1 MSGSTAP
8 SATSDAGAPRIPFA
22 AWYAVAICMLI
33 SSIAVLDRQI
43 LSLLVD
49 PIKSDLAITDIQFS
63 LLTGLA
69 FSFFYAIAGLPIGA
83 RVDRGS
89 RVVILASGLLVWS
102 LATTVSSLSR
112 SFAFLFVCRSVVGAG
127 EAALQPA
134 TKSLI
139 TDLFYGR
146 HLGKAIAMVALGSS
160 IGSAAA
166 LLIGGALLAQVGS
179 AQYVDVPVLGQLRP
193 WQFVLACVGLP
204 GIVLAPLCL
213 LTLKEPVRQ
222 RVLVTSEGKDAESS
236 YRQLWHF
243 CREYRRATLCV
254 ILGYAIYSMAFQS
267 VLAWGPTFL
276 IRQHGM
282 SPSDVGAWL
291 GKATLV
297 TNVLMTL
304 ASGWF
309 VDFAVRRGMVD
320 GALRWSLGAACL
332 GVLPTLALPWVA
344 DAGVASILLVLTT
357 VGTSGYV
364 IGAIPLMQL
373 MPSQLRGKAMV
384 SFLLLNN
391 IVSGICG
398 PFMVAFFTD
407 RVFQDPAKVGYSLAI
422 VAGASLLIT
431 IALMIWGRGAY
442 RAAIHAVSRQT
453 R

>member
-1 MSGSTAP
+1 MSGSAE
-8 SATSDAGAPRIPFA
+8 ATPGTPGASGRIPFS
-22 AWYAVAICMLI
+22 AWYAVALCMLI

-69 FSFFYAIAGLPIGA
+69 FSLFYAIAGLPIGA
-83 RVDRGS
+83 WVDRGS

-112 SFAFLFVCRSVVGAG
+112 SFAFLFVCRSIIGTG
-127 EAALQPA
+127 EAVLQPA

-146 HLGKAIAMVALGSS
+146 HLGKAIALVALGSS
-160 IGSAAA
+160 MGSAVA
-166 LLIGGALLAQVGS
+166 LLVGGALLAKVGD
-179 AQYVDVPVLGQLRP
+179 AQYISLPLLGELRP
-193 WQFVLACVGLP
+193 WQFVLACVGIP
-204 GIVLAPLCL
+204 GIALAPLCL
-213 LTLKEPVRQ
+213 LTLKEPARQ
-222 RVLVTSEGKDAESS
+222 RVLVTREGRDAESS
-236 YRQLWHF
+236 YRQLWRF
-243 CREYRRATLCV
+243 CLEYRRATLCV
-254 ILGYAIYSMAFQS
+254 ILGYATYSMAFQS

-276 IRQHGM
+276 IRQHGL
-282 SPSDVGAWL
+282 SASEVGVWL

-332 GVLPTLALPWVA
+332 GVVPALLLPWVA
-344 DAGVASILLVLTT
+344 DAGVASTLLVLTA

-384 SFLLLNN
+384 SYLLLNN

-407 RVFQDPAKVGYSLAI
+407 RVFQDPARVGHSLAM
-422 VAGASLLIT
+422 VTGASLLVT
-431 IALMIWGRGAY
+431 IGLMTWGRGAY
-442 RAAIHAVSRQT
+442 RAAIDAVGRQT